1 MILPDKSLERKLLV
15 SGYNQVIA
23 VDEVGMGCLAGPVVV
38 CAALLPLKIFNGNDP
53 LFRLGVRDSKQL
65 SAAQRERIALALG
78 ADPRLKFQIG
88 YAHPKTIDRL
98 NIYQATRLAMKRA
111 VSSLVSSR
119 SQKVMVLVD
128 GNKTI
133 AGINLPQQAII
144 KGDQKVFSIAAASI
158 IAKVYRDKLMR
169 NYAKRYPA
177 YGFDQHKG
185 YGTKL
190 HLAQLAALGPSVIHR
205 KSFAPVS
212 NLR

>member
-1 MILPDKSLERKLLV
+1 
-15 SGYNQVIA
+15 
-23 VDEVGMGCLAGPVVV
+23 
-38 CAALLPLKIFNGNDP
+38 
-53 LFRLGVRDSKQL
+53 
-65 SAAQRERIALALG
+65 
-78 ADPRLKFQIG
+78 
-88 YAHPKTIDRL
+88 
-98 NIYQATRLAMKRA
+98 
-111 VSSLVSSR
+111 
-119 SQKVMVLVD
+119 MVLVD

-169 NYAKRYPA
+169 NYAKRYPD
-177 YGFDQHKG
+177 YGFDKHKG